1 MNGVSSMD
9 CWLKISQTIR
19 DIVVSVLTITGGLSI
34 VVIVAAII
42 GGLSMNW
49 FQISQIFQNIAVGLA
64 AIIGGVGGIWAIY
77 RWLLERGHETSLEID
92 LDSTCTVYRNDLY
105 LVFIDVSLKNVGKVR
120 VVAKKKK
127 YNGKITE
134 PVYNEDE
141 TINHSLGLQLRAI
154 RSDIDCSAALDWFSS
169 NMLDTPQNIPNEI
182 NLFSELEKNEQDK
195 QDEIMM
201 EPGTTN
207 NFGYPFI
214 LPAGH
219 YLAKV
224 TFVGKR
230 SIDFWRR
237 LFYIHVPALE
247 K

>member
-1 MNGVSSMD
+1 MNGGSSMD
-9 CWLKISQTIR
+9 CLLEISQIIQN
-19 DIVVSVLTITGGLSI
+19 IVVS
-34 VVIVAAII
+34 VAAII
-42 GGLSMNW
+42 GG
-49 FQISQIFQNIAVGLA
+49 A
-64 AIIGGVGGIWAIY
+64 GGIWAIY
-77 RWLLERGHETSLEID
+77 RWRKERGHETSLEIN
-92 LDSTCTVYRNDLY
+92 LNSTSTVYKNDLY

-120 VVAKKKK
+120 LIAKKKK
-127 YNGKITE
+127 YDSKITE
-134 PVYNEDE
+134 PVYKDTME

-154 RSDIDCSAALDWFSS
+154 RSDIDCSATLDWFSS
-169 NMLDTPQNIPNEI
+169 NKLDAPKNIPNEI
-182 NLFSELEKNEQDK
+182 NLFSDFEENGQDN
-195 QDEIMM
+195 QDEIMI

-230 SIDFWRR
+230 PEIDFWRR
-237 LFYIHVPALE
+237 LFYIHVPSSE